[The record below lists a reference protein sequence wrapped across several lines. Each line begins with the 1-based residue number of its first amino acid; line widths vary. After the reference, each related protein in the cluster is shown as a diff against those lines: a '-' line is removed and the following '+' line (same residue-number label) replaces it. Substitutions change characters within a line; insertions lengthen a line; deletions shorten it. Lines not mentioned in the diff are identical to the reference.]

1 MSRKVE
7 NTKIDGFT
15 VISTELEF
23 MDAADLVPELTAIL
37 APGYAAAGASDAS
50 IGQAIASM
58 AMALTGGK
66 LTALLP
72 RLLKGTTVVVPDEGD
87 KLVKIDLIDPRAL
100 NRAFTGRKKLA
111 MGVVKLALEV
121 NFRDFFDGVD
131 LAGFTTPKP

>member
-7 NTKIDGFT
+7 QTTVDGFQ
-15 VISTELEF
+15 VITTELEF
-23 MDAADLVPELTAIL
+23 MDAADLVPELTAVL
-37 APGYAAAGASDAS
+37 APGYAAAGGDDSS
-50 IGQAIASM
+50 IGKAIANM

-72 RLLKGTTVVVPDEGD
+72 RLLKGTTVIVPDEGG
-87 KLVKIDLIDPRAL
+87 KLVKIDLTEPRAL

-131 LAGFTTPKP
+131 LAGLTIPKP